1 MPPERFVLDRLRERE
16 RERVRDLDEVDDRDD
31 LDELR
36 DRLDELDDD
45 DDDEYERRLFLL
57 FDLCLRL
64 DFDFDLDFDR
74 DLRFD
79 FCSDASVSVGA
90 FSTGFS
96 LSAFFLAI
104 WAVSLVL

>member
-1 MPPERFVLDRLRERE
+1 M
-16 RERVRDLDEVDDRDD
+16 RDLDEVDDRDD

-45 DDDEYERRLFLL
+45 DEYERRLFLL
-57 FDLCLRL
+57 SDLCLRL

-79 FCSDASVSVGA
+79 FCSDASASVCT

-104 WAVSLVL
+104 

>member
-1 MPPERFVLDRLRERE
+1 LGDAVDNDEDLMLDVVSSIPDIQEE
-16 RERVRDLDEVDDRDD
+16 DLDGEGND
-31 LDELR
+31 DEL
-36 DRLDELDDD
+36 DD

-79 FCSDASVSVGA
+79 FCSDASVSVCA

-104 WAVSLVL
+104 